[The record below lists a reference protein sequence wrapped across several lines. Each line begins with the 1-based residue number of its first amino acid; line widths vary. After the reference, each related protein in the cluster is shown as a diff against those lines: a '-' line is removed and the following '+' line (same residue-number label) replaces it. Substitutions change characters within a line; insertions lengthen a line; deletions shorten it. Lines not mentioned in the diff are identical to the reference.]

1 MLCGNSLYYPDALEI
16 RDMLLRAGFECERVE
31 ESVSRANFGSPR
43 EVMRHIALTGVNGR
57 FSAFWTPARFREFS
71 ARYRA
76 VFGDSGGGVGLTYN
90 PVFIIA
96 HRV

>member
-1 MLCGNSLYYPDALEI
+1 
-16 RDMLLRAGFECERVE
+16 MLLRAGFECERVE

-71 ARYRA
+71 GAVPRRLRGFRRGRRA
-76 VFGDSGGGVGLTYN
+76 YVH
-90 PVFIIA
+90 PVFIISA
-96 HRV
+96 QGLT